1 MEKGTFD
8 LKGLCDWAIAKA
20 VSHAETKTSLP
31 LGELLTP
38 IASNLVKQHLPAS
51 LEIDPMMMSFG
62 KIVIAGMEQQKLR
75 TKQAE
80 EARAKEQENVR

>member
-8 LKGLCDWAIAKA
+8 LAGLCDWAIAKA
-20 VSHAETKTSLP
+20 VSHAEAKTSIP

-38 IASNLVKQHLPAS
+38 LASSLVKQHLPAS
-51 LEIDPMMMSFG
+51 LEVNPMMMSLG

-80 EARAKEQENVR
+80 ARKQAKDVR

>member
-8 LKGLCDWAIAKA
+8 LAGLCDWAIAKA
-20 VSHAETKTSLP
+20 MSHAEAKTSLP

-38 IASNLVKQHLPAS
+38 LAKGVVRNYLPAS
-51 LEIDPMMMSFG
+51 LELDPMMVSLG
-62 KIVIAGMEQQKLR
+62 KIVMAGMDQQKLR

-80 EARAKEQENVR
+80 EARKQAQRC